1 MRPTKYDLLVE
12 QLESE
17 INRHEL
23 APGKKIYS
31 QSQLV
36 NRFQVSRSCVNKAL
50 GLLQRRGMITAIPGK
65 GNFVS
70 LKTVRSFCLKSL
82 IYLVD
87 SATRT
92 YMNGY
97 DDFGTEIIWAIEQ
110 VCKENKVTFI
120 MRSVAPDEFSQ
131 LADIVRDSG
140 ADGVIIS
147 PRVREEYNISEEHIV
162 RIAATGI
169 PTVYCDHP
177 AVHPQIGCSMI
188 NYLDS
193 LKSIVG
199 RLLAANYR
207 RIAVFYPGTSRYG
220 MEISNAVMSIRN
232 IYPGASIYDIDFS
245 RPGVIYDQN
254 IDMDQIAAAV
264 SQARKDGNLPDV
276 FICNTDHI
284 AAKLLTALK
293 SVKLRIPEDVQVIG
307 ALNLE
312 FGKSVE
318 PALSTMAVKSEML
331 GRKAF
336 EIVRD
341 MALKGEPPRVERVPM
356 TYVRRRSCLLTD

>member
-1 MRPTKYDLLVE
+1 
-12 QLESE
+12 
-17 INRHEL
+17 
-23 APGKKIYS
+23 
-31 QSQLV
+31 
-36 NRFQVSRSCVNKAL
+36 
-50 GLLQRRGMITAIPGK
+50 MITAIPGK

-70 LKTVRSFCLKSL
+70 LKTPRSFRLKSL
-82 IYLVD
+82 IYLID
-87 SATRT
+87 AATRT

-120 MRSVAPDEFSQ
+120 MRSVGPDEFLQ
-131 LADIVRDSG
+131 LDDIVRDSG

-147 PRVREEYNISEEHIV
+147 SRIQERYSIGEEHIV
-162 RIAATGI
+162 RIAASGI
-169 PTVYCDHP
+169 PTVYCNHP

-193 LKSIVG
+193 FKNIIG
-199 RLLAANYR
+199 RLIAGSYR
-207 RIAVFYPGTSRYG
+207 RIAILYPGTAHYG

-232 IYPGASIYDIDFS
+232 IYQDASIYGIDFS
-245 RPGVIYDQN
+245 RPGVVYDPN
-254 IDMDQIAAAV
+254 FDMEQVAAAV
-264 SQARKDGNLPDV
+264 SQALKTGNMPDV

-293 SVKLRIPEDVQVIG
+293 NAKLRIPEDVQVIG

-312 FGKSVE
+312 FGKSTE
-318 PALSTMAVKSEML
+318 PALSTMAVNAEMV

-336 EIVRD
+336 EIVLD
-341 MALKGEPPRVERVPM
+341 MALKGAAPRTERVPM
-356 TYVRRRSCLLTD
+356 TYIRRESCLLAD